1 MDVFRCAGR
10 ILFTEWVHHLR
21 SVQENLDPLLSGS
34 VEVNEVQA
42 DQKEDQHD
50 QRHLAE
56 ESWGRPPIRSKYEG
70 SENSQG
76 RLSHVNCKQKHFD
89 LAAARRDACKDKFV
103 ILYIAATA

>member
-1 MDVFRCAGR
+1 MDVFQCAGR
-10 ILFTEWVHHLR
+10 ILFIDWVHHLQ

-56 ESWGRPPIRSKYEG
+56 ESRGRPPIRSKYKG
-70 SENSQG
+70 SD
-76 RLSHVNCKQKHFD
+76 KQKPFD
-89 LAAARRDACKDKFV
+89 LAAARRNA
-103 ILYIAATA
+103 